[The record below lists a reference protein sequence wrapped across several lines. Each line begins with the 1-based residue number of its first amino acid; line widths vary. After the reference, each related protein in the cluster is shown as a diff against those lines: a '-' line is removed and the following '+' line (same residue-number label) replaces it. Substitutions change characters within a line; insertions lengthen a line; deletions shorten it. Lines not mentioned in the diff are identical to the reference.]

1 MPQSDLLCRPHCG
14 ACCIAPSIT
23 QPFWGMPHGK
33 PAGMACVHLNTA
45 MQCRL
50 FRDVRRPACCSGLH
64 PEIAMCGSNREEAL
78 VFLRHLEQATLPG
91 VP

>member
-1 MPQSDLLCRPHCG
+1 MPHPELRCRPKCG
-14 ACCIAPSIT
+14 ACCIAPSIA
-23 QPFWGMPHGK
+23 QSFWGMPHGK
-33 PAGMACVHLNTA
+33 PAGMACVHLDTA

-50 FRDVRRPACCSGLH
+50 FLDPRRPACCSGLS
-64 PEIAMCGSNREEAL
+64 PQADMCGEQRADAL